1 MAAALSITL
10 RACVAALFLA
20 APAAAFDLPPRAVAA
35 LAQGRP
41 YVDVRPDPDGSSGLI
56 RAAIDVPAPTT
67 VIWTVMT
74 NCDLAP
80 TLVANLKSCRV
91 LETDPAGA
99 WDVRE
104 YVSRMTFLP
113 PVRNVFRS
121 DYEPQRRIRFHR
133 TAGDLAVFDGEWRLE
148 PQAYGGV
155 RVFYENRVAA
165 PFHVPGPLA
174 RIALRR
180 EVPTA
185 LLALRRASVARA
197 R

>member
-1 MAAALSITL
+1 MAGLSITL
-10 RACVAALFLA
+10 WACAAALFLA
-20 APAAAFDLPPRAVAA
+20 APAAAFDLPPRAMAA

-41 YVDVRPDPDGSSGLI
+41 YVDVQPDPDGSSGLI
-56 RAAIDVPAPTT
+56 RAAIDVPAPVT

-74 NCDLAP
+74 DCDLAP
-80 TLVANLKSCRV
+80 KLVADLKSCRV
-91 LETDPAGA
+91 LEADPAGA

-104 YVSRMTFLP
+104 YISRMTFLP

-121 DYEPQRRIRFHR
+121 DYEPERRIRFRR

-148 PQAYGGV
+148 PQAAGAV
-155 RVFYENRVAA
+155 RVFYESRVTA

-197 R
+197 P

>member
-1 MAAALSITL
+1 MAAGLSITL
-10 RACVAALFLA
+10 RACAAALFLA
-20 APAAAFDLPPRAVAA
+20 APAAAFDLPPRAMAA

-56 RAAIDVPAPTT
+56 RAAIDVPAPAT
-67 VIWTVMT
+67 VVWTVMT
-74 NCDLAP
+74 DCDLAP
-80 TLVANLKSCRV
+80 ALVANLKSCRV
-91 LETDPAGA
+91 LEADPAGG

-104 YVSRMTFLP
+104 YISRMTFLP

-121 DYEPQRRIRFHR
+121 DYEPERRIRFHR

-148 PQAYGGV
+148 RQADGMV

-165 PFHVPGPLA
+165 PFHVPGLVA
-174 RIALRR
+174 RLALRHD
-180 EVPTA
+180 VPAA
-185 LLALRRASVARA
+185 LLALRQAAEARA